1 MIIQTD
7 RSEAS
12 SDGRIT
18 RVNVLDLLIVLFVV
32 FLVWR
37 GSRTGFLAGALSLVG
52 VVLGA
57 AIGSRIVP
65 ALLEDA
71 GDLVFGSVITLASI
85 VAFAV
90 LGDILARA
98 ASGLLHEKI
107 EGATSEAL
115 DRAGGALLGAALSL
129 TVVWVAATF
138 ALGTPL
144 LSSLHPTMQEST
156 VLGLLNR
163 AMPSTLLTQAVSR
176 LDPIPSFRGPKADVA
191 DPNQEIVE
199 DPEVLAATSRVV
211 RVSGVACGYGIEGSG
226 WVAAPNLVVTNA
238 HVVAGEISTQI
249 QPEGNGL
256 PLPARV
262 MAFDEKND
270 IAVLRVNDLRLEPL
284 RLAEPR
290 DSEPVALLGFP
301 ENGPFDI
308 RAGRVGETTRVIS
321 NDAYNRGPV
330 ERTVTSFKGFVRPG
344 NSGGPAV
351 NEDGEVVATVFA
363 SRADSDDAGYGIPAS
378 LIEQL
383 VDLAQE
389 RRNPVSTKECAT

>member
-1 MIIQTD
+1 
-7 RSEAS
+7 
-12 SDGRIT
+12 
-18 RVNVLDLLIVLFVV
+18 VNVLDVFIVLFVV

-57 AIGSRIVP
+57 ALGSRVVP
-65 ALLEDA
+65 ALLESD
-71 GDLVFGSVITLASI
+71 GDLIFGSVITLASI

-98 ASGLLHEKI
+98 ASGFLQEKI
-107 EGATSEAL
+107 QGATSETL
-115 DRAGGALLGAALSL
+115 DRAGGALLGVALSL
-129 TVVWVAATF
+129 TLVWVAATF

-144 LSSLHPTMQEST
+144 LSSLHPSMQQSM
-156 VLGLLNR
+156 VLGTLNR

-191 DPNQEIVE
+191 DPNQEIAG

-211 RVSGVACGYGIEGSG
+211 RVTGVACGYGIEGSG
-226 WVAAPNLVVTNA
+226 WVAAPDLVVTNA

-270 IAVLRVNDLRLEPL
+270 IAVLRVDNLRLAPL

-290 DSEPVALLGFP
+290 ASEPVALLGFP

-351 NEDGEVVATVFA
+351 NENGEVVATVFA
-363 SRADSDDAGYGIPAS
+363 SRADSDDAGYGIPSS
-378 LIEQL
+378 LVRQL

>member
-1 MIIQTD
+1 
-7 RSEAS
+7 
-12 SDGRIT
+12 
-18 RVNVLDLLIVLFVV
+18 VNVLDLFIVLFVV

-57 AIGSRIVP
+57 ALGSRVVP
-65 ALLEDA
+65 ALLEGD
-71 GDLVFGSVITLASI
+71 GDLIFGSVITLASI

-98 ASGLLHEKI
+98 ASGFLQEKI

-115 DRAGGALLGAALSL
+115 DRAGGALLGVALSL
-129 TVVWVAATF
+129 TLVWVAATF

-156 VLGLLNR
+156 VLGALNQ

-191 DPNQEIVE
+191 DPNQEIAG
-199 DPEVLAATSRVV
+199 DAEVLAATSRVV
-211 RVSGVACGYGIEGSG
+211 RVTGVACGYGIEGSG
-226 WVAAPNLVVTNA
+226 WVAAPDLVVTNA
-238 HVVAGEISTQI
+238 HVVAGETSTQI

-270 IAVLRVNDLRLEPL
+270 IAVLRVDNLRLSPL
-284 RLAEPR
+284 RLTEPR
-290 DSEPVALLGFP
+290 ASEPVALLGFP

-363 SRADSDDAGYGIPAS
+363 SRADSDDAGYGIPSS
-378 LIEQL
+378 LVQQL

>member
-1 MIIQTD
+1 M
-7 RSEAS
+7 
-12 SDGRIT
+12 
-18 RVNVLDLLIVLFVV
+18 NVLDLFIVLFVV

-57 AIGSRIVP
+57 ALGSRVVP
-65 ALLEDA
+65 ALLEGD
-71 GDLVFGSVITLASI
+71 GDLIFGSVITLASI

-98 ASGLLHEKI
+98 ASGFLQEKI

-115 DRAGGALLGAALSL
+115 DRAGGALLGVALSL
-129 TVVWVAATF
+129 TLVWVAATF

-156 VLGLLNR
+156 VLGALNQ

-191 DPNQEIVE
+191 DPNQEIAG
-199 DPEVLAATSRVV
+199 DAEVLAATSRVV
-211 RVSGVACGYGIEGSG
+211 RVTGVACGYGIEGSG
-226 WVAAPNLVVTNA
+226 WVAAPDLVVTNA
-238 HVVAGEISTQI
+238 HVVAGETSTQI

-270 IAVLRVNDLRLEPL
+270 IAVLRVDNLRLAPL
-284 RLAEPR
+284 RLTEPR
-290 DSEPVALLGFP
+290 ASEPVALLGFP

-363 SRADSDDAGYGIPAS
+363 SRADSDDAGYGIPSS
-378 LIEQL
+378 LVRQL

>member
-1 MIIQTD
+1 M
-7 RSEAS
+7 
-12 SDGRIT
+12 
-18 RVNVLDLLIVLFVV
+18 NVLDLLIVLFVV

-57 AIGSRIVP
+57 ALGSRVVP
-65 ALLEDA
+65 ALLEGD
-71 GDLVFGSVITLASI
+71 GDLIFGSVITLASI

-98 ASGLLHEKI
+98 ASGFLQEKI

-115 DRAGGALLGAALSL
+115 DRAGGALLGVALSL
-129 TVVWVAATF
+129 TLVWVAATF

-156 VLGLLNR
+156 MLGALNR

-191 DPNQEIVE
+191 DPNQEIAG

-211 RVSGVACGYGIEGSG
+211 RVTGVACGYGIEGSG
-226 WVAAPNLVVTNA
+226 WVAAPDLVVTNA
-238 HVVAGEISTQI
+238 HVVAGETSTQI

-270 IAVLRVNDLRLEPL
+270 IAVLRVDNLRLAPL
-284 RLAEPR
+284 RLVEPR
-290 DSEPVALLGFP
+290 SSEPVALLGFP

-363 SRADSDDAGYGIPAS
+363 SRADSDDAGYGIPSS
-378 LIEQL
+378 LVRQL

>member
-1 MIIQTD
+1 
-7 RSEAS
+7 
-12 SDGRIT
+12 
-18 RVNVLDLLIVLFVV
+18 VNVLDLFIVLFVV

-57 AIGSRIVP
+57 ALGSRVVP
-65 ALLEDA
+65 ALLEGD
-71 GDLVFGSVITLASI
+71 GDLIFGSVITLASI

-98 ASGLLHEKI
+98 ASGFLQEKI

-115 DRAGGALLGAALSL
+115 DRAGGALLGVALSL
-129 TVVWVAATF
+129 TLVWVAATF

-156 VLGLLNR
+156 VLGALNQ

-191 DPNQEIVE
+191 DPNQEIAG
-199 DPEVLAATSRVV
+199 DAEVLAATSRVV
-211 RVSGVACGYGIEGSG
+211 RVTGVACGYGIEGSG
-226 WVAAPNLVVTNA
+226 WVAAPDLVVTNA
-238 HVVAGEISTQI
+238 HVVAGETSTQI
-249 QPEGNGL
+249 QSEGNGL

-270 IAVLRVNDLRLEPL
+270 IAVLRVDNLRLAPL
-284 RLAEPR
+284 RLTEPR
-290 DSEPVALLGFP
+290 ASEPVALLGFP

-363 SRADSDDAGYGIPAS
+363 SRADSDDAGYGIPSS
-378 LIEQL
+378 LVRQL

>member
-1 MIIQTD
+1 
-7 RSEAS
+7 
-12 SDGRIT
+12 
-18 RVNVLDLLIVLFVV
+18 VNVLDLFIVLFVV

-37 GSRTGFLAGALSLVG
+37 GSRTGFLAGALSLMG

-57 AIGSRIVP
+57 ALGSRVVP
-65 ALLEDA
+65 ALLEGD
-71 GDLVFGSVITLASI
+71 GDLIFGSVITLASI

-98 ASGLLHEKI
+98 ASGFLQEKI

-115 DRAGGALLGAALSL
+115 DRAGGALLGVALSL
-129 TVVWVAATF
+129 TLVWVAATF

-156 VLGLLNR
+156 VLGALNQ

-191 DPNQEIVE
+191 DPNQKIAG
-199 DPEVLAATSRVV
+199 DAEVLAATSRVV
-211 RVSGVACGYGIEGSG
+211 RVTGVACGYGIEGSG
-226 WVAAPNLVVTNA
+226 WVAAPDLVVTNA
-238 HVVAGEISTQI
+238 HVVAGETSTQI

-270 IAVLRVNDLRLEPL
+270 IAVLRVDNLRLAPL
-284 RLAEPR
+284 RLTEPR
-290 DSEPVALLGFP
+290 ASEPVALLGFP

-363 SRADSDDAGYGIPAS
+363 SRADSDDAGYGIPSS
-378 LIEQL
+378 LVRQL

>member
-1 MIIQTD
+1 
-7 RSEAS
+7 
-12 SDGRIT
+12 
-18 RVNVLDLLIVLFVV
+18 VNVLDLFIVLFVV

-57 AIGSRIVP
+57 ALGSRVVP
-65 ALLEDA
+65 VLLEGD
-71 GDLVFGSVITLASI
+71 GDLIFGSVITLASI

-98 ASGLLHEKI
+98 ASGFLQEKI

-115 DRAGGALLGAALSL
+115 DRAGGALLGVALSL
-129 TVVWVAATF
+129 TLVWVAATF

-156 VLGLLNR
+156 VLGALNR

-191 DPNQEIVE
+191 DPNQEIAG

-211 RVSGVACGYGIEGSG
+211 RVTGVACGYGIEGSG
-226 WVAAPNLVVTNA
+226 WVAAPDLVVTNA
-238 HVVAGEISTQI
+238 HVVAGETSTQI

-270 IAVLRVNDLRLEPL
+270 IAVLRVDNLRLAPL

-290 DSEPVALLGFP
+290 ASEPVALLGFP

-363 SRADSDDAGYGIPAS
+363 SRADSDDAGYGIPSS
-378 LIEQL
+378 LVRQL

>member
-1 MIIQTD
+1 M
-7 RSEAS
+7 
-12 SDGRIT
+12 
-18 RVNVLDLLIVLFVV
+18 NVLDLFILSFVV

-57 AIGSRIVP
+57 ALGSRLVP
-65 ALLEDA
+65 ALLEND

-85 VAFAV
+85 MAFAV

-98 ASGLLHEKI
+98 VSSLLQEKI

-115 DRAGGALLGAALSL
+115 DRVGGALLGAALSL
-129 TVVWVAATF
+129 TLVWVAATF

-156 VLGLLNR
+156 VLEGLNR
-163 AMPSTLLTQAVSR
+163 AMPSRLLTQAVSR
-176 LDPIPSFRGPKADVA
+176 LDPIPTFRGPKADVA
-191 DPNQEIVE
+191 DPNQEVAN

-238 HVVAGEISTQI
+238 HVVAGEVSTQV
-249 QPEGNGL
+249 QPEGNGM

-270 IAVLRVNDLRLEPL
+270 IAVLRVDGLRLSPL
-284 RLAEPR
+284 SLAEPE
-290 DSEPVALLGFP
+290 DSEPVAILGFP
-301 ENGPFDI
+301 ENGPFDV

-351 NEDGEVVATVFA
+351 NEEGAVVATVFA
-363 SRADSDDAGYGIPAS
+363 SRADSDDAGYGIPS
-378 LIEQL
+378 SIVRQL
-383 VDLAQE
+383 VDLAQD
-389 RRNPVSTKECAT
+389 RRNPVSAKECAT

>member
-1 MIIQTD
+1 M
-7 RSEAS
+7 
-12 SDGRIT
+12 
-18 RVNVLDLLIVLFVV
+18 NVLDLFIVLFVV

-37 GSRTGFLAGALSLVG
+37 GARTGFLAGALSLAG

-57 AIGSRIVP
+57 ALGSRVVP
-65 ALLEDA
+65 ALLESD

-98 ASGLLHEKI
+98 ASGFLHEKI

-115 DRAGGALLGAALSL
+115 DRAGGALLGVALSL

-156 VLGLLNR
+156 VLGVLNR

-176 LDPIPSFRGPKADVA
+176 LDPIPSFRGPKANVA
-191 DPNQEIVE
+191 DPNQEIIK
-199 DPEVLAATSRVV
+199 DPEVLTATSRVV

-226 WVAAPNLVVTNA
+226 WVAAPDLIITNA
-238 HVVAGEISTQI
+238 HVVAGEISTQV

-284 RLAEPR
+284 RLAEPSN
-290 DSEPVALLGFP
+290 SEPVALLGFP

-363 SRADSDDAGYGIPAS
+363 SRADSDDAGYGIPSS

-389 RRNPVSTKECAT
+389 RQNPVSTKECAT

>member
-1 MIIQTD
+1 
-7 RSEAS
+7 
-12 SDGRIT
+12 
-18 RVNVLDLLIVLFVV
+18 VNVLDLFIVLFVV

-57 AIGSRIVP
+57 ALGSRVVP
-65 ALLEDA
+65 ALLEGD
-71 GDLVFGSVITLASI
+71 GDLIFGSVITLASI

-98 ASGLLHEKI
+98 ASGFLQEKI

-115 DRAGGALLGAALSL
+115 DRAGGALLGVALSL
-129 TVVWVAATF
+129 TLVWVAATF
-138 ALGTPL
+138 ALGAPL

-156 VLGLLNR
+156 VLGALNQ

-191 DPNQEIVE
+191 DPNQEIAG
-199 DPEVLAATSRVV
+199 DAEVLAATSRVV
-211 RVSGVACGYGIEGSG
+211 RVTGVACGYGIEGSG
-226 WVAAPNLVVTNA
+226 WVAAPDLVVTNA
-238 HVVAGEISTQI
+238 HVVAGETSTQI

-270 IAVLRVNDLRLEPL
+270 IAVLRVDNLRLAPL
-284 RLAEPR
+284 RLTEPR
-290 DSEPVALLGFP
+290 ASEPVALLGFP

-363 SRADSDDAGYGIPAS
+363 SRADSDDAGYGIPSS
-378 LIEQL
+378 LVRQL

>member
-1 MIIQTD
+1 
-7 RSEAS
+7 
-12 SDGRIT
+12 
-18 RVNVLDLLIVLFVV
+18 VNVLDLFIVLFVV

-57 AIGSRIVP
+57 ALGSRVVP
-65 ALLEDA
+65 ALLEGD
-71 GDLVFGSVITLASI
+71 GDLIFGSVITLASI

-98 ASGLLHEKI
+98 ASGFLQEKI

-115 DRAGGALLGAALSL
+115 DRAGGALLGVALSL
-129 TVVWVAATF
+129 TLVWVAATF

-156 VLGLLNR
+156 VLGALNR

-191 DPNQEIVE
+191 DPNQEIAG

-211 RVSGVACGYGIEGSG
+211 RVTGVACGYGIEGSG
-226 WVAAPNLVVTNA
+226 WVAAPDLVVTNA
-238 HVVAGEISTQI
+238 HVVAGETSTQI

-270 IAVLRVNDLRLEPL
+270 IAVLRVDNLRLAPL

-290 DSEPVALLGFP
+290 ASEPVALLGFP

-363 SRADSDDAGYGIPAS
+363 SRADSDDAGYGIPSS
-378 LIEQL
+378 LVRQL

>member
-1 MIIQTD
+1 
-7 RSEAS
+7 
-12 SDGRIT
+12 
-18 RVNVLDLLIVLFVV
+18 VNVLDLFIVLFVV

-57 AIGSRIVP
+57 ALGSRVVP
-65 ALLEDA
+65 ALLEGD

-98 ASGLLHEKI
+98 ASGFLQEKI

-115 DRAGGALLGAALSL
+115 DRAGGALLGVALSL
-129 TVVWVAATF
+129 TLVWVAATF

-156 VLGLLNR
+156 MLGALNR

-191 DPNQEIVE
+191 DPNQEIAG

-211 RVSGVACGYGIEGSG
+211 RVTGVACGYGIEGSG
-226 WVAAPNLVVTNA
+226 WVAAPDLVVTNA

-270 IAVLRVNDLRLEPL
+270 IAVLRVDNLRLSPL

-290 DSEPVALLGFP
+290 ASEPVALLGFP

-351 NEDGEVVATVFA
+351 NEGGEVVATVFA
-363 SRADSDDAGYGIPAS
+363 SRADSDDAGYGIPSS
-378 LIEQL
+378 LVQQL

-389 RRNPVSTKECAT
+389 RRTPVSTKECAT

>member
-1 MIIQTD
+1 M
-7 RSEAS
+7 
-12 SDGRIT
+12 
-18 RVNVLDLLIVLFVV
+18 NVLDLFIVLFVV

-57 AIGSRIVP
+57 ALGSRVVP
-65 ALLEDA
+65 ALLEGD

-98 ASGLLHEKI
+98 ASGFLQEKI

-115 DRAGGALLGAALSL
+115 DRAGGALLGVALSL
-129 TVVWVAATF
+129 TLVWVAATF

-156 VLGLLNR
+156 VLGALNR

-191 DPNQEIVE
+191 DPNQEIAD

-226 WVAAPNLVVTNA
+226 WVAAPDLVVTNA
-238 HVVAGEISTQI
+238 HVVAGEISTQV

-270 IAVLRVNDLRLEPL
+270 IAVLRVDDLRLEPL
-284 RLAEPR
+284 RLTEPR
-290 DSEPVALLGFP
+290 ASEPVALLGFP

-351 NEDGEVVATVFA
+351 NGDGEVVATVFA
-363 SRADSDDAGYGIPAS
+363 SRADSDDGGYGIPSS
-378 LIEQL
+378 LVRQL

-389 RRNPVSTKECAT
+389 RRTPVSTKECAA

>member
-1 MIIQTD
+1 
-7 RSEAS
+7 
-12 SDGRIT
+12 
-18 RVNVLDLLIVLFVV
+18 VNVLDLFIVLFVV
-32 FLVWR
+32 LLVWR

-57 AIGSRIVP
+57 ALGSRVVP
-65 ALLEDA
+65 AVLEGD
-71 GDLVFGSVITLASI
+71 GDLIFGSVITLASI

-98 ASGLLHEKI
+98 ASGFLQEKI

-115 DRAGGALLGAALSL
+115 DRAGGALLGVALSL
-129 TVVWVAATF
+129 TLVWVAATF

-156 VLGLLNR
+156 VLGALNR

-191 DPNQEIVE
+191 DPNQEIAG

-211 RVSGVACGYGIEGSG
+211 RVTGVACGYGIEGSG
-226 WVAAPNLVVTNA
+226 WVAAPDLVVTNA
-238 HVVAGEISTQI
+238 HVVAGETSTQI

-270 IAVLRVNDLRLEPL
+270 IAVLRVDNLRLAPL

-290 DSEPVALLGFP
+290 ASEPVALLGFP
-301 ENGPFDI
+301 ENGPFDV

-363 SRADSDDAGYGIPAS
+363 SRADSDDAGYGIPSS
-378 LIEQL
+378 LVRQL

>member
-1 MIIQTD
+1 M
-7 RSEAS
+7 
-12 SDGRIT
+12 
-18 RVNVLDLLIVLFVV
+18 NVLDLFIVLFVV

-57 AIGSRIVP
+57 ALGSRVVP
-65 ALLEDA
+65 ALLEGD
-71 GDLVFGSVITLASI
+71 GDLIFGSVITLASI

-98 ASGLLHEKI
+98 ASGFLQEKI

-115 DRAGGALLGAALSL
+115 DRAGGALLGVALSL
-129 TVVWVAATF
+129 TLVWVAATF

-156 VLGLLNR
+156 VLGALNR

-191 DPNQEIVE
+191 DPNQEIAG

-211 RVSGVACGYGIEGSG
+211 RVTGVACGYGIEGSD
-226 WVAAPNLVVTNA
+226 WVAAPDLVVTNA
-238 HVVAGEISTQI
+238 HVLAGETSTQI

-270 IAVLRVNDLRLEPL
+270 IAVLRVDNLRLAPL

-290 DSEPVALLGFP
+290 ASEPVALLGFP

-363 SRADSDDAGYGIPAS
+363 SRADSDDAGYGIPSS
-378 LIEQL
+378 LVRQL